1 MKPMCRPQKRDADA
15 DSRDRGAEREHEIG
29 ATIKSAAPTA
39 NTPQRFTRSESQPAG
54 YADSAYA
61 TFMTTSTAGT

>member
-1 MKPMCRPQKRDADA
+1 MCSPHNAMPMPTRTIEAPNASTRSAA
-15 DSRDRGAEREHEIG
+15 
-29 ATIKSAAPTA
+29 IKSAAPTA

>member
-1 MKPMCRPQKRDADA
+1 LREAHVKAPQRHAGTDDRDG
-15 DSRDRGAEREHEIG
+15 RAEREHEIG
-29 ATIKSAAPTA
+29 AINSAAPTA